1 MEQIERL
8 AHYTGLAEEAQ
19 QKLAPYAEALKRHD
33 WEYEHADDQ
42 SRVARRARAA
52 QPADGHARA
61 ARPERRAYQK
71 VLADTL
77 HISPARAVLVE
88 AYLRLQYST
97 LWHLSRA
104 DFRHEY
110 TRGGIS
116 EAIDAD
122 PESARALAASYG
134 LVGAA

>member
-1 MEQIERL
+1 M
-8 AHYTGLAEEAQ
+8 
-19 QKLAPYAEALKRHD
+19 
-33 WEYEHADDQ
+33 
-42 SRVARRARAA
+42 S
-52 QPADGHARA
+52 
-61 ARPERRAYQK
+61 AYQQ

-97 LWHLSRA
+97 LGHLSRA

-110 TRGGIS
+110 THGGIS